1 MLCRLIRYSYIYTAR
16 MNSTLNRSSVLQC
29 FKRGNAIEIC
39 NGIMFDFY
47 LEQSDMHVVTR
58 IEIFDAP
65 LFFGA
70 FVTQRL
76 EVILFISF

>member
-1 MLCRLIRYSYIYTAR
+1 
-16 MNSTLNRSSVLQC
+16 
-29 FKRGNAIEIC
+29 
-39 NGIMFDFY
+39 MFDFY
-47 LEQSDMHVVTR
+47 LERSDMHVVTR

-76 EVILFISF
+76 EVILFISS